1 MWRKLR
7 AARIVNI
14 IIDENLPRRWREY
27 LLPYGINAIHWRDI
41 GNAGDADEVIF
52 DYACEHEMVICT
64 QDLDFTRILALR
76 DANLSS
82 IIQLRVDCP
91 IPEAVGKML
100 LEVIKN
106 HGTQLKDGCLITI
119 DSKRHRLRLL
129 PLH

>member
-64 QDLDFTRILALR
+64 
-76 DANLSS
+76 
-82 IIQLRVDCP
+82 
-91 IPEAVGKML
+91 
-100 LEVIKN
+100 
-106 HGTQLKDGCLITI
+106 
-119 DSKRHRLRLL
+119 
-129 PLH
+129 